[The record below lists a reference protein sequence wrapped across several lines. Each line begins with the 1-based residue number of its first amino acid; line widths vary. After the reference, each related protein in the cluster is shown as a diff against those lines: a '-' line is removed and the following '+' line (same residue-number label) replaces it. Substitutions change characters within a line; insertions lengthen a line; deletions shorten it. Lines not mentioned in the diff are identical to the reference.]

1 MPARQAGPA
10 KWVPA
15 REGHRKNTNVCRRNE
30 ILNAVAL
37 MLIPELVSSVKVDS
51 YTAALISAVLLGF
64 VNAIIRPLLIL
75 ITLPITILT
84 LGLFTLVINALMFW
98 AVSGLV
104 QGFVVPDF
112 WTAFWG
118 ALLYSVLTWMVGLA
132 LADDRN

>member
-1 MPARQAGPA
+1 MKLILR
-10 KWVPA
+10 W
-15 REGHRKNTNVCRRNE
+15 

>member
-1 MPARQAGPA
+1 MRLIIR
-10 KWVPA
+10 W
-15 REGHRKNTNVCRRNE
+15 

-37 MLIPELVSSVKVDS
+37 MLIPEVLTSITVDS
-51 YTAALISAVLLGF
+51 YTAALLSALLLGF

-98 AVSGLV
+98 SVSGLV

-118 ALLYSVLTWMVGLA
+118 ALLYSVLTWMVSLV
-132 LADDRN
+132 LSDKD

>member
-1 MPARQAGPA
+1 
-10 KWVPA
+10 VPA

-30 ILNAVAL
+30 MKLILRWILNAVAL
-37 MLIPELVSSVKVDS
+37 MLIPELVSSVKLDS

-75 ITLPITILT
+75 VTLPITILT

-118 ALLYSVLTWMVGLA
+118 ALLYSILTWMVGLA

>member
-1 MPARQAGPA
+1 
-10 KWVPA
+10 VPA

-30 ILNAVAL
+30 MKLILRWILNAVAL